1 MKSDASLLKTIH
13 EGKPMMP
20 AWKLRLSQK
29 DSRDVLGYI
38 RKLAEQ
44 KMMTAEVRELLT
56 QQVCIFMYLLVL
68 PIVMGFPSSSF
79 AQFVDKGEY
88 VEVAKGTKLC
98 ANVILEKSKGKLDP
112 EKFFWQVTSKVRANG
127 TQTIAAFV
135 LETMYDRKSGETTI
149 KESRYDEDY
158 ATFFKRD
165 PEHKGM
171 LLMVSPQDGRVE
183 AIVEL
188 CKKTK

>member
-1 MKSDASLLKTIH
+1 
-13 EGKPMMP
+13 
-20 AWKLRLSQK
+20 
-29 DSRDVLGYI
+29 
-38 RKLAEQ
+38 
-44 KMMTAEVRELLT
+44 MMTAEVRELLT
-56 QQVCIFMYLLVL
+56 QQVCMFMYLLVL
-68 PIVMGFPSSSF
+68 LIVMGFPFSSF

-98 ANVILEKSKGKLDP
+98 ANVILEKSKGNMDP
-112 EKFFWQVTSKVRANG
+112 ENFFWRVTSNVRANG
-127 TQTIAAFV
+127 TQTIAAVV

-171 LLMVSPQDGRVE
+171 LLMVSPQDGRIEAVVE
-183 AIVEL
+183 M
-188 CKKTK
+188 CKKK

>member
-1 MKSDASLLKTIH
+1 
-13 EGKPMMP
+13 
-20 AWKLRLSQK
+20 
-29 DSRDVLGYI
+29 
-38 RKLAEQ
+38 
-44 KMMTAEVRELLT
+44 MTAEVRELLT
-56 QQVCIFMYLLVL
+56 QQVCMFMYLLVL
-68 PIVMGFPSSSF
+68 LIVMGFPFSSF

-98 ANVILEKSKGKLDP
+98 ANVILEKSKGNMDP
-112 EKFFWQVTSKVRANG
+112 ENFFWRVTSNVRANG
-127 TQTIAAFV
+127 TQTIAAVV

-171 LLMVSPQDGRVE
+171 LLMVSPQDGRIEAVVE
-183 AIVEL
+183 M
-188 CKKTK
+188 CKKK

>member
-1 MKSDASLLKTIH
+1 
-13 EGKPMMP
+13 
-20 AWKLRLSQK
+20 
-29 DSRDVLGYI
+29 
-38 RKLAEQ
+38 
-44 KMMTAEVRELLT
+44 
-56 QQVCIFMYLLVL
+56 MYLLVL
-68 PIVMGFPSSSF
+68 PILMGFPFSIF
-79 AQFVDKGEY
+79 AQFVDQGEY

-98 ANVILEKSKGKLDP
+98 SNVILEKSKGKIDP
-112 EKFFWQVTSKVRANG
+112 EKFFWRVTSNVRANG

-158 ATFFKRD
+158 AMFFKRD

-183 AIVEL
+183 AIVEM
-188 CKKTK
+188 CKKKK

>member
-1 MKSDASLLKTIH
+1 M
-13 EGKPMMP
+13 
-20 AWKLRLSQK
+20 
-29 DSRDVLGYI
+29 VLY
-38 RKLAEQ
+38 R
-44 KMMTAEVRELLT
+44 
-56 QQVCIFMYLLVL
+56 LVL
-68 PIVMGFPSSSF
+68 PIVLGWPLSSF

-112 EKFFWQVTSKVRANG
+112 EKFFWRVTSKVRANG
-127 TQTIAAFV
+127 TQTIAEFV

-165 PEHKGM
+165 SEHKGM
-171 LLMVSPQDGRVE
+171 LLMVSPQDGKVE
-183 AIVEL
+183 AIVEM
-188 CKKTK
+188 CKKK

>member
-1 MKSDASLLKTIH
+1 M
-13 EGKPMMP
+13 
-20 AWKLRLSQK
+20 
-29 DSRDVLGYI
+29 
-38 RKLAEQ
+38 
-44 KMMTAEVRELLT
+44 
-56 QQVCIFMYLLVL
+56 FMYLLVL
-68 PIVMGFPSSSF
+68 AIVMGFPLSSF
-79 AQFVDKGEY
+79 AEFVDKGEY

-98 ANVILEKSKGKLDP
+98 SNVILEKSKGKLDP
-112 EKFFWQVTSKVRANG
+112 EKFFWRVTSSVRTNG

-135 LETMYDRKSGETTI
+135 LETVYDRQSGETTI

-183 AIVEL
+183 AIVET
-188 CKKTK
+188 CKKKK

>member
-1 MKSDASLLKTIH
+1 M
-13 EGKPMMP
+13 
-20 AWKLRLSQK
+20 
-29 DSRDVLGYI
+29 
-38 RKLAEQ
+38 
-44 KMMTAEVRELLT
+44 
-56 QQVCIFMYLLVL
+56 FMYLLVL
-68 PIVMGFPSSSF
+68 PIVMGFPLSSS

-98 ANVILEKSKGKLDP
+98 PNVILEKSKGKLDS
-112 EKFFWQVTSKVRANG
+112 EKFFWRVMSNVRANG

-135 LETMYDRKSGETTI
+135 LETMYNRKSGETMV

-183 AIVEL
+183 AIVEV
-188 CKKTK
+188 CKKKK

>member
-1 MKSDASLLKTIH
+1 
-13 EGKPMMP
+13 
-20 AWKLRLSQK
+20 
-29 DSRDVLGYI
+29 
-38 RKLAEQ
+38 
-44 KMMTAEVRELLT
+44 MMTAEVRELLT
-56 QQVCIFMYLLVL
+56 QQVCMFMYLLVL
-68 PIVMGFPSSSF
+68 LIVMGFPFSSF

-98 ANVILEKSKGKLDP
+98 ANVILEKSKGKMDP
-112 EKFFWQVTSKVRANG
+112 EKFFWRVTSNVRANG
-127 TQTIAAFV
+127 TQTIAAVV

-171 LLMVSPQDGRVE
+171 LLMVSPQDGRIEAVVE
-183 AIVEL
+183 M
-188 CKKTK
+188 CKKK

>member
-1 MKSDASLLKTIH
+1 M
-13 EGKPMMP
+13 
-20 AWKLRLSQK
+20 
-29 DSRDVLGYI
+29 
-38 RKLAEQ
+38 
-44 KMMTAEVRELLT
+44 
-56 QQVCIFMYLLVL
+56 FMYLLVL
-68 PIVMGFPSSSF
+68 PIVMGFPLSSF

-88 VEVAKGTKLC
+88 VVVAKGTKLC
-98 ANVILEKSKGKLDP
+98 SNVILEKSKGALDP
-112 EKFFWQVTSKVRANG
+112 EKLFWRVTSNVRANG

-135 LETMYDRKSGETTI
+135 LEPMYNRKSGETMI

-158 ATFFKRD
+158 AMFFKRD

-188 CKKTK
+188 CRKTK